1 MTGDDLKAL
10 RNAIGLTQ
18 GDMSAA
24 MGLSL
29 RPYTEVELSGDKA
42 IKARHRL
49 AAERVSLRYAVKQ
62 NDLNLALPSVRRDAI
77 DYADMLR
84 RGLK

>member
-1 MTGDDLKAL
+1 MTGDELKTL
-10 RNAIGLTQ
+10 RKAIGLTQ

-29 RPYTEVELSGDKA
+29 RPYVQLELDGEKTIS
-42 IKARHRL
+42 ARHRL

-77 DYADMLR
+77 DYAEMLR
-84 RGLK
+84 RG